1 MLGRASPYLV
11 DSRKYSR
18 KPKKLI
24 PSKHSQFQD
33 SNKVK
38 RFSSTRSKSISES
51 KSPANEFL
59 RWSQNRPRKVSNLGE
74 TSEYYSS
81 SSFAER
87 LRKSL

>member
-18 KPKKLI
+18 KPKRLS
-24 PSKHSQFQD
+24 PSKQSYHQD
-33 SNKVK
+33 SNKPK

-51 KSPANEFL
+51 KSPASEFL
-59 RWSQNRPRKVSNLGE
+59 RWSQNRRPVVQNLSE
-74 TSEYYSS
+74 TPECYS